1 MGFGLGQFNGATFLR
16 NELGSFADVTEL
28 PNELVSVE
36 QLEKIYTRYHWA
48 GNYCHGKRVLEL
60 ACGGGQGLGYLSK
73 IAQSLWAGDF
83 SEHMLR
89 AVREHHKD
97 QILICCLDAQ
107 SLPFSDDS
115 FDVVILLEAIYY
127 LPDAKKFVD
136 ECRRTLRTGG
146 KVLVATANKDLYD
159 FNPSPYS
166 VNYYG
171 VKELAELFRNRKFQ
185 TEFFG
190 NTRID
195 GVSMRQRIL
204 RPIKK
209 LAVAMHLIPK
219 TMKGKR
225 MLKRLVFGKLQP
237 MPSDLDSK
245 VTPAGNI
252 DAIPGDRPDTLHKT
266 IFCVATLV

>member
-1 MGFGLGQFNGATFLR
+1 M
-16 NELGSFADVTEL
+16 GSFADVTEL

-60 ACGGGQGLGYLSK
+60 ACGGGQGLGYISN
-73 IAQSLWAGDF
+73 IAQTLWAGDF
-83 SEHMLR
+83 SEHLLEI
-89 AVREHHKD
+89 VRDHYLGE
-97 QILICCLDAQ
+97 IPICCLDAQ
-107 SLPFSDDS
+107 SLPFSDNS

-171 VKELAELFRNRKFQ
+171 VKELAELFQNKEFQ

-195 GVSMRQRIL
+195 SVSTRQRVL

-219 TMKGKR
+219 TMEGKR
-225 MLKRLVFGKLQP
+225 MLKRLVFGKLQH
-237 MPSDLDSK
+237 MPSVLSSN
-245 VTPAGNI
+245 VTPAGDI
-252 DAIPGDRPDTLHKT
+252 DLIPDDRPDTLHKT
-266 IFCVATLV
+266 IFCVATLI